1 MVIAQEAS
9 AMGSRL
15 RELSHEMN
23 PTPGVT
29 ITSAP
34 PYSYSSYV
42 VSPEVIEVMVPK
54 QISWFCVISQL

>member
-1 MVIAQEAS
+1 MVIAHEAS
-9 AMGSRL
+9 AVGSRL
-15 RELSHEMN
+15 KEFSQEVN

-42 VSPEVIEVMVPK
+42 VSPELIDVMVPK
-54 QISWFCVISQL
+54 QTSWSCLISQ